1 MAETKTIYS
10 KPLTVKQVRA
20 IRDGYK
26 AQNDYIA
33 TACNVLGAAAG
44 AAVGGAIGA
53 GGGAAFGS
61 VIGNLLKED
70 TDYIDDLIVDLND
83 GVYSSLKTKTIMKY
97 RNAGRNSGWYVSSVT
112 VIGVK

>member
-1 MAETKTIYS
+1 MKN
-10 KPLTVKQVRA
+10 
-20 IRDGYK
+20 K

-33 TACNVLGAAAG
+33 TACNVLGAA
-44 AAVGGAIGA
+44 VGGAI